1 MRLSPPITIL
11 VILVVGLA
19 GIAWL
24 APTPSDPTT
33 VNIVL
38 PAATYRRLA
47 IQAKERGSA
56 HGRPFTVVQ
65 VIEEFVNGLGSD
77 NEVPTNTVGPSE
89 K

>member
-11 VILVVGLA
+11 AILVVGLA

-24 APTPSDPTT
+24 APPPSEPAT

-47 IQAKERGSA
+47 IRAEERGSA
-56 HGRPFTVVQ
+56 HGRPFTVME

-77 NEVPTNTVGPSE
+77 NEIPTNTPEPS
-89 K
+89 KK